1 MATTKKPLK
10 VIAPPA
16 TGPVASAPPVLKAS
30 DHSLDFTCG
39 NCGTVLLHADE
50 GQVHNLQTQCLV
62 CGRYNT
68 TEA

>member
-1 MATTKKPLK
+1 
-10 VIAPPA
+10 
-16 TGPVASAPPVLKAS
+16 VASAPPVLKAS